1 MVKGGKSGGNSWNA
15 HQSAMGG
22 QGYSRA
28 EIRSGYSSYSQPA
41 PTSGTASGNSWN
53 AHQASMAGKGY
64 TKEEIHSSYVSNG
77 TSSSIPVSLPTPMN
91 WNEFRTSV
99 KDKGLSGEEISKQFT
114 AYKSSNRSS
123 GVQVLN
129 WNEFRTSVKDKGLSR
144 EEISK
149 QFTASKSS
157 NSSSGVQVLNWNEF
171 RTSVKD
177 KGLSGPELSEQYAA
191 SKSSNSNS
199 GEKNAANKSDNAS
212 AGNPVMNWNEFKSSN
227 INTKFN
233 TKKEPDSFKKPV
245 RPPKVSSNSKKD
257 DSKSGKTAEINTD
270 KIHSEKEK
278 PNPSKSKD
286 NAWNEFRTSVKGQ
299 GLSKAEITFLK
310 DIKMFVSGSR
320 MHRLKAILFF

>member
-114 AYKSSNRSS
+114 AYKSSNR
-123 GVQVLN
+123 
-129 WNEFRTSVKDKGLSR
+129 
-144 EEISK
+144 
-149 QFTASKSS
+149 
-157 NSSSGVQVLNWNEF
+157 SSGVQVLNWNEF